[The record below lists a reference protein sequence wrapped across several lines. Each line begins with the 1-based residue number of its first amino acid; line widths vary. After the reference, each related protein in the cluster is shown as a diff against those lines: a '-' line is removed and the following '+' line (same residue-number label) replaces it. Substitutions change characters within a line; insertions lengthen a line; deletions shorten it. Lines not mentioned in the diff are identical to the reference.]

1 MNDEVGSRVFMSI
14 DLKKYCIRI
23 HKACLHLIGDPKYIQ
38 ILVNLDDMAVVI
50 RSVDHTLRGDQTNK
64 VNQTRFKSTNSVE
77 IYSRFFI
84 RKLCQEIQDVKLGS
98 SYRVAGEVI
107 PEQRIAVFSLRE
119 FEEIR
124 REK

>member
-50 RSVDHTLRGDQTNK
+50 RSVDHTLRGDQTHK
-64 VNQTRFKSTNSVE
+64 ANQTRSKSTNSVE

-98 SYRVAGEVI
+98 SYRVTGEVI

>member
-50 RSVDHTLRGDQTNK
+50 ASWVFALKRAKGW
-64 VNQTRFKSTNSVE
+64 
-77 IYSRFFI
+77 
-84 RKLCQEIQDVKLGS
+84 
-98 SYRVAGEVI
+98 AGRWKAI
-107 PEQRIAVFSLRE
+107 SGISLSPSA
-119 FEEIR
+119 ILL
-124 REK
+124 

>member
-50 RSVDHTLRGDQTNK
+50 RSVDHTLRGGSDTQSQSDT
-64 VNQTRFKSTNSVE
+64 VQ
-77 IYSRFFI
+77 IYKLSRD
-84 RKLCQEIQDVKLGS
+84 L
-98 SYRVAGEVI
+98 
-107 PEQRIAVFSLRE
+107 
-119 FEEIR
+119 
-124 REK
+124 